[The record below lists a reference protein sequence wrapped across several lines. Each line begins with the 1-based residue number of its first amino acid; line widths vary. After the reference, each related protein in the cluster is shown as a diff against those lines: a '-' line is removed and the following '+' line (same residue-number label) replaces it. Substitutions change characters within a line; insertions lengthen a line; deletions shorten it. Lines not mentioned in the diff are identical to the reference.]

1 MISFK
6 RVENAKGKEEFREV
20 GTNRYIGP
28 TEFGSGAN
36 FSEVK
41 TNNPPG
47 NLTGTLPSTKSVASE
62 FASFRN
68 VLDNVTQ
75 KAYENRPSIA
85 QVLSSFNS
93 KIGASGEISNPAIV
107 GNLIEGETERRTQP
121 LENIYRNT
129 MRTITAME
137 QTKQQQ
143 QQFVNEFFSNMASA
157 GLLSE
162 ISGDEYN
169 SITQTGQIPM
179 EVLQKISLKVQSM
192 KNQPSITEQLNAANA
207 GFEIEGGNIIK
218 GTRAQ
223 RNNNPLNIKYGGATK
238 KWVEQGIATIE
249 QKPAQDGG
257 NFLVFKN
264 VEDGLKAAQDLMFTS
279 GVYKGLNVEQALR
292 KWSGNGYGSNVT
304 SVPNKPIEQ
313 LTEEERQQLFK
324 DMAKAEGFYSGGT
337 MDKVDE
343 GSLVTQLG
351 RMVYGSRI
359 SDNEREY
366 LTTIIQE
373 YLKSNPNANVAD
385 VRQALL
391 PKLLGFDIKEPTEA
405 ERFKWTGS
413 DKEGWKLEDTG
424 KGKKEFA
431 EKLIQSIIAGTD
443 EGLARFDMAGLAR
456 LINAGNYEGA
466 ITMVEDKVLKYAKT
480 VDSEGFFGE
489 AAASTT
495 LKLADNLRTYL
506 NKLTKS
512 PVGVV
517 KGTMQDWMGRFKSG
531 EAAAVKAKITA
542 MVADWRKNYA
552 GVTLTP
558 AELEFLNSIAP
569 NLYDRPDNFMKKL
582 EALEE
587 QVITKYNAT
596 RGMAG
601 LPELDKGSVLSKKQ
615 RVQVYF
621 GKQTATSGGNSGTTS
636 SGLNYTITK

>member
-1 MISFK
+1 
-6 RVENAKGKEEFREV
+6 
-20 GTNRYIGP
+20 
-28 TEFGSGAN
+28 
-36 FSEVK
+36 
-41 TNNPPG
+41 
-47 NLTGTLPSTKSVASE
+47 
-62 FASFRN
+62 
-68 VLDNVTQ
+68 
-75 KAYENRPSIA
+75 
-85 QVLSSFNS
+85 
-93 KIGASGEISNPAIV
+93 
-107 GNLIEGETERRTQP
+107 
-121 LENIYRNT
+121 
-129 MRTITAME
+129 
-137 QTKQQQ
+137 
-143 QQFVNEFFSNMASA
+143 MASA